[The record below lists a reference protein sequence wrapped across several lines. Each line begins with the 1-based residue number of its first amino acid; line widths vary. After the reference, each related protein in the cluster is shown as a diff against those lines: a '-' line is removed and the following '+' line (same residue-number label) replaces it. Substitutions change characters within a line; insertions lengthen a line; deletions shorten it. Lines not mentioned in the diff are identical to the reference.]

1 MKRALIALGHHIL
14 RDIYRVLST
23 GETYHDVGAEAVIS
37 FSSKKKE
44 QTMIRLL
51 ERAGYTVTRAAA
63 A

>member
-1 MKRALIALGHHIL
+1 ML

-23 GETYHDVGAEAVIS
+23 GEPYHDVGAEAVIS

-44 QTMIRLL
+44 QRMIRLL